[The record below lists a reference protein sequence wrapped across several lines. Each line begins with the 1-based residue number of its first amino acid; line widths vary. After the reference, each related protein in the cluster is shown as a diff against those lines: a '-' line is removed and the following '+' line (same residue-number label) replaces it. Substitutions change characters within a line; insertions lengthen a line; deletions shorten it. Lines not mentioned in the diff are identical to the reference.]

1 MASPM
6 TARAALAD
14 LVVAAPV
21 KVDGAGEAVVFGPT
35 GVAVGELPDPP
46 FPPDAL
52 VTVPL
57 LEAPLPLPVG
67 ELPVPVAATPELEPD
82 LVPVPAAIAVPLLG

>member
-6 TARAALAD
+6 TASAALAD

-46 FPPDAL
+46 FTLDAL
-52 VTVPL
+52 VAVLL
-57 LEAPLPLPVG
+57 LEPPFPLPAG
-67 ELPVPVAATPELEPD
+67 ELPVPVAAAPEPEPD
-82 LVPVPAAIAVPLLG
+82 PVPAAIAVPLLG

>member
-21 KVDGAGEAVVFGPT
+21 KVDGAGDAVVFGPT

-67 ELPVPVAATPELEPD
+67 ELPVPVTAAPEPEPD
-82 LVPVPAAIAVPLLG
+82 PVPVPAAIVVPLLG

>member
-1 MASPM
+1 M
-6 TARAALAD
+6 TASAALAD

-35 GVAVGELPDPP
+35 GVAVGELPGPP

-67 ELPVPVAATPELEPD
+67 ELPVPVAAAPEPEPD
-82 LVPVPAAIAVPLLG
+82 PVPAAIVVPLLG